1 MKLRYQIVLAICLW
15 GALVF
20 LLSLTTGCIVTT
32 GTFGEDEWSF
42 GLRNDNALV
51 IHRRA
56 MRNSEGKE
64 EASANVELKI
74 NQGVLD
80 AILPSKPDG
89 GSDPDPR

>member
-1 MKLRYQIVLAICLW
+1 MRRNVFAWLVAFAIVEVCL
-15 GALVF
+15 
-20 LLSLTTGCIVTT
+20 LTIFSGCIVTA
-32 GTFGEDEWSF
+32 GTSGEDTWSF

-64 EASANVELKI
+64 EASASVELKI

-80 AILPSKPDG
+80 AILPSKPDS
-89 GSDPDPR
+89 GSDSDPE